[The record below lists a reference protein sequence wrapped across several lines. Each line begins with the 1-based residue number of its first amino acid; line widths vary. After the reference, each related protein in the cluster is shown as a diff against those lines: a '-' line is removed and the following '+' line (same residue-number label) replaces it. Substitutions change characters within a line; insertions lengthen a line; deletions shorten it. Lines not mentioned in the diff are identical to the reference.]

1 MPFDVKETV
10 LPGVGKRF
18 ELYLDANRSIAVVL
32 RTSGERQVYYRE
44 QTTEDY
50 EEQFT
55 LTDSQARTLGLF
67 LVGAYYQPVAGQLA
81 EETTRG
87 EYIRWYSVTAESGL
101 AETRRDEIVIEKETE
116 TTLLGLE
123 RDGEVRSVIEND
135 VVFEVGDRLIV
146 IGTDEAH
153 KQLEALLQRIS

>member
-67 LVGAYYQPVAGQLA
+67 LVGAYYQPVAGQLS
-81 EETTRG
+81 EETSGG
-87 EYIRWYSVTAESGL
+87 EHIRWYSVTAESGL

-123 RDGEVRSVIEND
+123 RGGEVISVIEND

-153 KQLEALLQRIS
+153 KQLDSLLQRIS

>member
-18 ELYLDANRSIAVVL
+18 EMFIDEVRSIGVIL
-32 RTSGERQVYYRE
+32 ETSGKRRVFYRKDP
-44 QTTEDY
+44 TEDY
-50 EEQFT
+50 EEQLE

-67 LVGAYYQPVAGQLA
+67 LVGAYYQPVAGQIS
-81 EETTRG
+81 EETTDG
-87 EYIRWYSVTAESGL
+87 EFIKWYSVTEDSGL
-101 AETRRDEIVIEKETE
+101 AGVREDEVVIEAKTN

-123 RDGEVRSVIEND
+123 RDGEVRSVIENN

-146 IGTDEAH
+146 IGTAEAH
-153 KQLEALLQRIS
+153 EQLGHLLAII